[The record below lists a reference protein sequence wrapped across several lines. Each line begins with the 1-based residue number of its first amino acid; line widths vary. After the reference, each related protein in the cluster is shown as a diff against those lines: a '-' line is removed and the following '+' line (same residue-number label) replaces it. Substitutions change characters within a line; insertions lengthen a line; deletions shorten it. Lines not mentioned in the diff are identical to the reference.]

1 MSPTE
6 QVPSAEQL
14 AALRSDVRHI
24 QSDITEIK
32 GDVRTASQRM
42 DALRVELSARIEST
56 DNKLTDR
63 IDRLNGKIDGKID
76 EVNAKIDSKIDGL
89 NAKIDSKVDG
99 VNGKIDG
106 IRVELT
112 EIRKS
117 VSSAKVWAL
126 ILYGTLFASILTIVG
141 RAFKW
146 F

>member
-76 EVNAKIDSKIDGL
+76 EVNAKIDSKIDG
-89 NAKIDSKVDG
+89 

-112 EIRKS
+112 EVRKS
-117 VSSAKVWAL
+117 VSYAKVWAL